1 MAAIQWLRRGLIYL
15 LWAMLLLLGLWLLL
29 LGREVFITVFAL
41 LYAGGPSWLR
51 WRVSFLEKV
60 FLLAAA
66 LLWMAFMILSEAYLE
81 SGMRKGRLGLH
92 VARLAGPELLAVGA
106 ADLSLLLLQ
115 HGAMWLRWLILAIEF
130 AAGGL
135 LVWWAW
141 VAEHRRAQRLPSSPG
156 P

>member
-1 MAAIQWLRRGLIYL
+1 MAARQWLRRGLIYL
-15 LWAMLLLLGLWLLL
+15 VWTVLLLAGLWLLL
-29 LGREVFITVFAL
+29 LSREVFVSVFAL

-51 WRVSFLEKV
+51 WRVSFLEKA

-66 LLWMAFMILSEAYLE
+66 LLWMAFMVLSEAYLE
-81 SGMRKGRLGLH
+81 SGMRKGRLSLH
-92 VARLAGPELLAVGA
+92 VARLAGPELVAVGT
-106 ADLSLLLLQ
+106 ADLLLLLLQ
-115 HGAMWLRWLILAIEF
+115 HGAAWLRWLILGIEF

-141 VAEHRRAQRLPSSPG
+141 FAQHREAPRLRPSTG

>member
-1 MAAIQWLRRGLIYL
+1 MAAKQWLHRALAYLAWAGLL
-15 LWAMLLLLGLWLLL
+15 VGGLWLLL
-29 LGREVFITVFAL
+29 LSREVFVSVFAV

-81 SGMRKGRLGLH
+81 TGVREGHLGHH
-92 VARLAGPELLAVGA
+92 VARLAGPELLAVGT

-115 HGAMWLRWLILAIEF
+115 HGAVWLRWLILGIEF

-141 VAEHRRAQRLPSSPG
+141 FAEHGKSPRLRSSTG